1 MKDQEVVRRFIEL
14 RAAGWSFTRIATELN
29 VTKPTLIT
37 WSRQHQFEIQNLRAI
52 EMEGLQQELV
62 ATREVRARALAEQ
75 LGRVEAELKT
85 RDVTEL
91 STSRLFG
98 LAGSLR
104 SQVLR
109 ETGQIHFTTPIR
121 EIPAE
126 EYHEEAQDWKP

>member
-1 MKDQEVVRRFIEL
+1 MNDQETVRRFVEL
-14 RAAGWSFTRIATELN
+14 RATGRSFDRIATELN
-29 VTKPTLIT
+29 VSKPTLIA

-62 ATREVRARALAEQ
+62 DTREVRARALAEQ
-75 LGRVEAELKT
+75 LGRVEAELKM

-104 SQVLR
+104 AQVLR
-109 ETGQIHFTTPIR
+109 ETGQIQFTLPIR
-121 EIPAE
+121 EIPQD

>member
-1 MKDQEVVRRFIEL
+1 MKDQETVRRFIEL
-14 RAAGWSFTRIATELN
+14 RAAGWSFTRVSTELN
-29 VTKPTLIT
+29 VSKPTLIT

-62 ATREVRARALAEQ
+62 ATREVRARALAEH
-75 LGRVEAELKT
+75 LARVEAELKT

-104 SQVLR
+104 NQVLR
-109 ETGQIHFTTPIR
+109 ETGQIQFTTPIR
-121 EIPAE
+121 EIPTD